1 MTTAN
6 RDALLS
12 LMTLVRPALATQS
25 FIPAWTHIRF
35 ADGFA
40 TTFNDTASISV
51 KTPLADLDPVCV
63 PGELFIK
70 TLSSFNAESVLLQD
84 NDTSMVLVAGRS
96 KMKVPVLPVDDFKM
110 PVLKGKPSELD
121 LSDDILEGVRC
132 CLFSVGTDPTH
143 PSQMGVTLD
152 TTDGRAVLYSTDNI
166 TLSRYATKTKLTLP
180 GDAPVILPTFFCEQ
194 LLTMSKAY
202 PDDDMVLEVYPG
214 ALRVLFGKKATLL
227 TKTLVDTEPLDF
239 GAVFAKYLDV
249 NAAKKTLAVL
259 PPSFDAAFNRALLV
273 LANEADKA
281 ARITVG
287 KGGAVELY
295 AKSQLGESTDEFVV
309 AQASVRKPF
318 HVDPALV
325 LRAAKTCG
333 SVAFY
338 DRVMLLASDDATFLH
353 LIAHVAG

>member
-40 TTFNDTASISV
+40 TTFNDTVSISV
-51 KTPLADLDPVCV
+51 KVPMDGLAPVCL

-70 TLSSFNAESVLLQD
+70 ALSSFNSETVLLQD
-84 NDTSMVLVAGRS
+84 NDTTMVLVAGRS
-96 KMKVPVLPVDDFKM
+96 KMKVPVMGIEDFKM
-110 PVLKGKPSELD
+110 PMLKGTAVNLELT
-121 LSDDILEGVRC
+121 DDILAGVKA

-152 TTDGRAVLYSTDNI
+152 AAGGVAVLYSTDNI
-166 TLSRYATKTKLTLP
+166 TLSRYATKSKIKLP
-180 GDAPVILPTFFCEQ
+180 ADAPVIFPTFFCEQ
-194 LLTMSKAY
+194 LLTMAKAF
-202 PDDDMVLEVYPG
+202 PDDTLTLEVYPG

-239 GAVFAKYLDV
+239 HEVFNKYLDV
-249 NAAKKTLAVL
+249 GSARKLLCQL
-259 PPSFDAAFNRALLV
+259 PASFDAAFNRALLV
-273 LANEADKA
+273 LANETDKA
-281 ARITVG
+281 ARVTVM
-287 KGGAVELY
+287 KGGSVELF
-295 AKSQLGESTDEFVV
+295 AKSQLGESSDEFIVEN
-309 AQASVRKPF
+309 AAAARPF

-325 LRAAKTCG
+325 LRGAKTCG
-333 SVAFY
+333 SMAFL
-338 DRVMLLASDDATFLH
+338 DRVLLLASDDATFLH
-353 LIAHVAG
+353 LIAHCAG